1 MQSLEATEESKAES
15 APAEGLQEDPAQKAD
30 DPAAAEEAKED
41 FVIVDNSYLDTVSEL
56 HNLSNLSDFTR
67 VNPLTAQ
74 ADFKHLTA
82 MPTGFLI
89 GPQFRPFASRAQ
101 SARGASTQS

>member
-1 MQSLEATEESKAES
+1 MQNLQAPEEAKAEAD
-15 APAEGLQEDPAQKAD
+15 APSG
-30 DPAAAEEAKED
+30 EETKED

-82 MPTGFLI
+82 MPTGFVI
-89 GPQFRPFASRAQ
+89 GPQLRPFASRA
-101 SARGASTQS
+101 

>member
-1 MQSLEATEESKAES
+1 MQNLEAPEESKAEA
-15 APAEGLQEDPAQKAD
+15 APAEGQEASATSAQA
-30 DPAAAEEAKED
+30 PVEETKED

-89 GPQFRPFASRAQ
+89 GPQFRPFASRASQ
-101 SARGASTQS
+101 ARGASAQS

>member
-1 MQSLEATEESKAES
+1 M
-15 APAEGLQEDPAQKAD
+15 
-30 DPAAAEEAKED
+30 
-41 FVIVDNSYLDTVSEL
+41 DNSYLDTVSEL

-89 GPQFRPFASRAQ
+89 GP
-101 SARGASTQS
+101 